1 MTTRQSKTREKTH
14 KSHISDKAVICLVI
28 VFITMGCFRY
38 EQEINKRN
46 DAENEFVLLKKVRK
60 CGNSFEKQF
69 KLGQK

>member
-1 MTTRQSKTREKTH
+1 MTTRQSKTKKKTRQ
-14 KSHISDKAVICLVI
+14 SHISDKTLICQVI
-28 VFITMGCFRY
+28 VFITVGCFRF

-60 CGNSFEKQF
+60 CGLSFEKQF